1 MKRVILGL
9 LGLALL
15 ACEHMGVDPNAV
27 VYHSAFGFTAEIPAA
42 WLAVDA
48 GEVAQRASQSTPG
61 ALENIDPEL
70 LADFEAALRGG
81 EVEIFFRPAEVAGG
95 FVDNV
100 SLRATPGGFPP
111 ADRDV
116 LASCDVLTQT
126 LSAAYGR
133 PVALSVCELRRVAQ
147 RRSLYVEAT
156 GAVDG
161 IHSLQYL
168 IERPSGALIVV
179 TGTAL
184 TESLPTLRGEIDAM
198 VGSLELE

>member
-15 ACEHMGVDPNAV
+15 ACEHVGGDPSAAV
-27 VYHSAFGFTAEIPAA
+27 HRSAFGFKAEIPAA

-48 GEVAQRASQSTPG
+48 GEVAQRASESTPE

-70 LADFEAALRGG
+70 LAEFEAALRGG
-81 EVEIFFRPAEVAGG
+81 EVEIFFRPGEVAGG
-95 FVDNV
+95 FIDNV

-116 LASCDVLTQT
+116 LASCDVLTDT

-133 PVALSVCELRRVAQ
+133 PVALSVCEVRRVAEQ
-147 RRSLYVEAT
+147 RSLYVEAA
-156 GAVDG
+156 GAVPG

-168 IERPSGALIVV
+168 IERPSGSLIVV
-179 TGTAL
+179 TGTTL
-184 TESLPTLRGEIDAM
+184 TETLPTMRGEIDAM